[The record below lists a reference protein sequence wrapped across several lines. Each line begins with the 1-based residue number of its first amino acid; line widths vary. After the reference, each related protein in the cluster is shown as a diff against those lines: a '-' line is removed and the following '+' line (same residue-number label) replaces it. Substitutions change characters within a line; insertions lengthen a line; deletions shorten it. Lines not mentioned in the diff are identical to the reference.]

1 MSNLERMNK
10 SKSASAIDLGG
21 VTEKGW
27 DCDPRC
33 TLLTTEELL
42 PAACSPSR
50 GVSEFYLNRLALE
63 DPPASS
69 ASSMSLSQRPLPPPS
84 QEMAQSQSHECG
96 REGEGRAGT
105 LVAAAP
111 AALGDGARA
120 SPSPRGG
127 CQGGA
132 GQHCRRPRP
141 ALGDLGVRE
150 AELARHGMGPKANLQ
165 ESCPCPPSDIW
176 SFVFSLSSWVKGPK
190 PNSTAIL
197 RT

>member
-1 MSNLERMNK
+1 MNK
-10 SKSASAIDLGG
+10 SRSASAIDLGG

-42 PAACSPSR
+42 PAACGPSR

-96 REGEGRAGT
+96 REGEGREGT

-150 AELARHGMGPKANLQ
+150 AELARHGWGQKQTCRRAAPVLPQ
-165 ESCPCPPSDIW
+165 IPGHLSFLFPP
-176 SFVFSLSSWVKGPK
+176 G
-190 PNSTAIL
+190 L
-197 RT
+197 RDQNPTPQLY